1 MADRLISPVFILNH
15 SLDVRKNKNKGGET
29 MSKKGI
35 KNSSMEQIKK
45 DHETETA
52 FNVDNPKKQQKK

>member
-1 MADRLISPVFILNH
+1 
-15 SLDVRKNKNKGGET
+15 

-35 KNSSMEQIKK
+35 KNSSMVQIKK